1 VFSSCNKDR
10 EEESALNSSTHHS
23 GVYFHP
29 MSNQNRPTP
38 QPEDRDDEMK
48 QRITEERL
56 FQASIS
62 FKLASI
68 SATAF
73 ASVSLIGAGL
83 LLSGYLSA
91 GTLTAASGAVPT
103 VYCIKLAKD
112 ANDRLD
118 RIFEELND

>member
-1 VFSSCNKDR
+1 LLPFLFIESCSKSS
-10 EEESALNSSTHHS
+10 SSDLS
-23 GVYFHP
+23 L
-29 MSNQNRPTP
+29 
-38 QPEDRDDEMK
+38 
-48 QRITEERL
+48 I
-56 FQASIS
+56 
-62 FKLASI
+62 
-68 SATAF
+68 ATAAF
-73 ASVSLIGAGL
+73 ASVSLISAGL

>member
-1 VFSSCNKDR
+1 
-10 EEESALNSSTHHS
+10 
-23 GVYFHP
+23 
-29 MSNQNRPTP
+29 MSNQNNLTP
-38 QPEDRDDEMK
+38 QPEDRDEEMK
-48 QRITEERL
+48 QRIKEERL
-56 FQASIS
+56 FQASFS

-103 VYCIKLAKD
+103 VYCIKLAQD

>member
-1 VFSSCNKDR
+1 MSHQNLPSPQPKDR
-10 EEESALNSSTHHS
+10 DN
-23 GVYFHP
+23 
-29 MSNQNRPTP
+29 
-38 QPEDRDDEMK
+38 EMK
-48 QRITEERL
+48 QRIADERL

-73 ASVSLIGAGL
+73 ASISLVGAGL

>member
-1 VFSSCNKDR
+1 
-10 EEESALNSSTHHS
+10 
-23 GVYFHP
+23 
-29 MSNQNRPTP
+29 MSYQNLTTP

-48 QRITEERL
+48 QRIAEERL
-56 FQASIS
+56 FQASFS

-68 SATAF
+68 AIAAF
-73 ASVSLIGAGL
+73 ASVSLVGAGL
-83 LLSGYLSA
+83 LLSANLPEGA
-91 GTLTAASGAVPT
+91 LTAASGAGST

>member
-1 VFSSCNKDR
+1 MF
-10 EEESALNSSTHHS
+10 
-23 GVYFHP
+23 
-29 MSNQNRPTP
+29 NQNRPTP
-38 QPEDRDDEMK
+38 QPEDRDEKMK
-48 QRITEERL
+48 QRIADERL

-68 SATAF
+68 ATTAF
-73 ASVSLIGAGL
+73 ASVSLVGAGL

-91 GTLTAASGAVPT
+91 GTLAAASGAVPT

>member
-1 VFSSCNKDR
+1 VAQDCWD
-10 EEESALNSSTHHS
+10 
-23 GVYFHP
+23 VYFLP
-29 MSNQNRPTP
+29 NAGFACFNPST
-38 QPEDRDDEMK
+38 EALSDR
-48 QRITEERL
+48 
-56 FQASIS
+56 
-62 FKLASI
+62 KLASI

-73 ASVSLIGAGL
+73 ASVSLVGAGL

-103 VYCIKLAKD
+103 VYCIKLAKG

>member
-1 VFSSCNKDR
+1 
-10 EEESALNSSTHHS
+10 
-23 GVYFHP
+23 
-29 MSNQNRPTP
+29 MSNQYLPTP

-68 SATAF
+68 ATAAF
-73 ASVSLIGAGL
+73 ASISLVGAGL
-83 LLSGYLSA
+83 LLSGYLSE
-91 GTLTAASGAVPT
+91 GTLAAASGAVPT
-103 VYCIKLAKD
+103 VYCFKLAKD
-112 ANDRLD
+112 SNDRLD